1 MQQSDKCEQLHWQL
15 HSISCDICCAGLQ
28 FQHVQGQLVNL
39 LRVAVED
46 SMDLGLRQIAAITFK
61 NLVRKD
67 WDPSGAARNPR
78 SRLPGAAAQPALHV
92 AWDWHACPPYHRQQW
107 QS

>member
-1 MQQSDKCEQLHWQL
+1 MVSTDKCARSCTGSCTLGRA
-15 HSISCDICCAGLQ
+15 HSCCAGVQ

-46 SMDLGLRQIAAITFK
+46 SMDIGLRQIAAITFK

-67 WDPSGAARNPR
+67 WDPSGGARATR
-78 SRLPGAAAQPALHV
+78 SQLAPS
-92 AWDWHACPPYHRQQW
+92 CPPAC
-107 QS
+107 SAC